1 VIPPE
6 PSGLGA
12 DFLMEQACAQD
23 QQGSSFPVM
32 RELGLLGRRLLLPAA
47 LLVGI
52 MVLLG
57 WLVSDVLAQSW
68 LAATDADLNQEFV
81 EERTSDLNT
90 VSFLLS
96 SLAATPVIIGLTL
109 VTAATARLVWKRWH
123 EAIYVVYAVVGEVV
137 IFLATTLLIDRQ
149 RPSVP
154 QLDAAPP
161 TSSFPSGHTAAAV
174 CFYGA
179 AAAILAWRVR
189 KRWVRWTV
197 IALAVAIPLLV
208 GIARLYRGMHFPT
221 DVTGGLVL
229 GLAWFAVVT
238 RLVLLA
244 PIAAAGDFVQGAR
257 KKAQETIRR

>member
-1 VIPPE
+1 VI
-6 PSGLGA
+6 
-12 DFLMEQACAQD
+12 
-23 QQGSSFPVM
+23 
-32 RELGLLGRRLLLPAA
+32 RELGLLGRRLLVPAV
-47 LLVGI
+47 LLVGV

-57 WLVSDVLAQSW
+57 WLLTDVLAQSW
-68 LAATDADLNQEFV
+68 LATTDADINQEFV
-81 EERTSDLNT
+81 EERTNDLNT
-90 VSFLLS
+90 VSFLFS

-123 EAIYVVYAVVGEVV
+123 EAIYVAYAVIGEVL

-149 RPSVP
+149 RPEVP
-154 QLDAAPP
+154 QLDPAPP

-179 AAAILAWRVR
+179 AAAIIAWRVR
-189 KRWVRWTV
+189 KRWLRWTV

-208 GIARLYRGMHFPT
+208 GLARLYRGMHFPT

-229 GLAWFAVVT
+229 GLVWLGVVT

-244 PIAAAGDFVQGAR
+244 PINAAGDIAR
-257 KKAQETIRR
+257 KAKETITR

>member
-1 VIPPE
+1 VRE
-6 PSGLGA
+6 AGA
-12 DFLMEQACAQD
+12 NYLTRCACAPD
-23 QQGSSFPVM
+23 ERGTHFPVI
-32 RELGLLGRRLLLPAA
+32 REVGLLGRRLLVPAV

-57 WLVSDVLAQSW
+57 WLLTDVLAQSW
-68 LAATDADLNQEFV
+68 LATTDADLNQEFV
-81 EERTSDLNT
+81 EERTNDLNT
-90 VSFLLS
+90 VSFVLS

-123 EAIYVVYAVVGEVV
+123 ESIYVVFAVVGEVL

-154 QLDAAPP
+154 QLDPAPP

-179 AAAILAWRVR
+179 AAAIIAWRVR
-189 KRWVRWTV
+189 KTWVRWTV
-197 IALAVAIPLLV
+197 IALAVAIPILV
-208 GIARLYRGMHFPT
+208 GLARLYRGMHFPT
-221 DVTGGLVL
+221 DVTGGIVL

-244 PIAAAGDFVQGAR
+244 PITAATDLAR
-257 KKAQETIRR
+257 RAKETISR

>member
-1 VIPPE
+1 
-6 PSGLGA
+6 
-12 DFLMEQACAQD
+12 
-23 QQGSSFPVM
+23 M
-32 RELGLLGRRLLLPAA
+32 RELGLLGRRLLVPAV

-57 WLVSDVLAQSW
+57 WLLTDVLAQSW
-68 LAATDADLNQEFV
+68 LATTDAELNQEFV
-81 EERTSDLNT
+81 EERTNDLNT
-90 VSFLLS
+90 VSFLFS

-123 EAIYVVYAVVGEVV
+123 EAIYVVYAVVGEVL

-154 QLDAAPP
+154 QLDPAPP
-161 TSSFPSGHTAAAV
+161 TSSFPSGHTAAAI

-179 AAAILAWRVR
+179 AAAIIAWRTR
-189 KRWVRWTV
+189 TRWLRWTV

-208 GIARLYRGMHFPT
+208 GLARLYRGMHFPT
-221 DVTGGLVL
+221 DVTGGIVL
-229 GLAWFAVVT
+229 GLAWLAVVT

-244 PIAAAGDFVQGAR
+244 PVEAAGDLAQRAKR
-257 KKAQETIRR
+257 KAKETMSR

>member
-1 VIPPE
+1 VI
-6 PSGLGA
+6 
-12 DFLMEQACAQD
+12 
-23 QQGSSFPVM
+23 
-32 RELGLLGRRLLLPAA
+32 RELGLLGRRLLVPAA

-57 WLVSDVLAQSW
+57 WLLTDVLAQSW
-68 LAATDADLNQEFV
+68 LATTDADINQELV
-81 EERTSDLNT
+81 EERTNDLNT

-109 VTAATARLVWKRWH
+109 VTVATARLVWKRWH
-123 EAIYVVYAVVGEVV
+123 EAIYVVYVVIGEVL

-149 RPSVP
+149 RPEVP
-154 QLDAAPP
+154 QLDPAPP

-179 AAAILAWRVR
+179 AAAIIAWRVR
-189 KRWVRWTV
+189 KRWLRWTV

-208 GIARLYRGMHFPT
+208 GLARLYRGMHFPT
-221 DVTGGLVL
+221 DVTGGLFL
-229 GLAWFAVVT
+229 GLVWLGVVT

-244 PIAAAGDFVQGAR
+244 PISAAGDIAR
-257 KKAQETIRR
+257 KAKETITR

>member
-1 VIPPE
+1 VI
-6 PSGLGA
+6 
-12 DFLMEQACAQD
+12 
-23 QQGSSFPVM
+23 

-57 WLVSDVLAQSW
+57 WLLTDVLAHSW
-68 LAATDADLNQEFV
+68 LAATDADVNQEFV

-90 VSFLLS
+90 VSFLLP

-123 EAIYVVYAVVGEVV
+123 ESIYVVYAVVGEVV

-154 QLDAAPP
+154 QLDPAPP
-161 TSSFPSGHTAAAV
+161 TSSFPSGHTAAAI

-179 AAAILAWRVR
+179 AAAIIAWRVR
-189 KRWVRWTV
+189 KRWLRWTV

-208 GIARLYRGMHFPT
+208 GLARLYRGMHFPT
-221 DVTGGLVL
+221 DVTGGLIL
-229 GLAWFAVVT
+229 GVAWLAVVT

-244 PIAAAGDFVQGAR
+244 PIRATTEVAR
-257 KKAQETIRR
+257 KAKETITR

>member
-1 VIPPE
+1 VI
-6 PSGLGA
+6 
-12 DFLMEQACAQD
+12 
-23 QQGSSFPVM
+23 
-32 RELGLLGRRLLLPAA
+32 RELGLLGRRLLVPAI
-47 LLVGI
+47 LLAGI

-57 WLVSDVLAQSW
+57 WLLTDVLAQSW

-81 EERTSDLNT
+81 EERTNDLNT
-90 VSFLLS
+90 VTFLLS

-123 EAIYVVYAVVGEVV
+123 ESIYVVYAVVGEVL

-154 QLDAAPP
+154 QLDPAPP

-179 AAAILAWRVR
+179 AAAIIAWRVR
-189 KRWVRWTV
+189 KRWLRWTV
-197 IALAVAIPLLV
+197 IALAVAIPILV

-221 DVTGGLVL
+221 DVTGGIVL
-229 GLAWFAVVT
+229 GLAWLAVVT

-244 PIAAAGDFVQGAR
+244 PISAAGDIAR
-257 KKAQETIRR
+257 RAGKKAKEAIPR